1 MSSFVL
7 FLLAIA
13 LSLLF
18 MASDYP
24 FGVFWLP
31 LWCLLITP
39 LVSSDYPFGVFW
51 LPLWCLLITPLVY
64 SDYTFGVFKLSI
76 IPQANT
82 KIFDTCW
89 IIISYYIFRHFLFST
104 PPYLDVFN
112 GYDYMSQILLATL
125 EKRFSRIWWR
135 RMWT

>member
-1 MSSFVL
+1 MGSLVKLRLEKVRSIIKHLNISSPQDLIISFLCRSLWVL
-7 FLLAIA
+7 
-13 LSLLF
+13 LSF
-18 MASDYP
+18 
-24 FGVFWLP
+24 FFWP
-31 LWCLLITP
+31 LRCHSYVWLLITP
-39 LVSSDYPFGVFW
+39 LVSSDYP
-51 LPLWCLLITPLVY
+51 
-64 SDYTFGVFKLSI
+64 FGVFKLSI

-89 IIISYYIFRHFLFST
+89 IIISYYIFRHFLFSS

-135 RMWT
+135 RKWT